1 MKRTQLIVAVTAM
14 WTAASLSTVHAA
26 DTGGAP
32 PKAVGK
38 VRTVYV
44 EAARGLLIEKKLV
57 GDRHPGARIAEVD
70 MARNSIVPQAYVRL
84 SGNDGTEN
92 GDLVTV
98 RFDAGVSE
106 GRLLMRDD
114 AHFYETAHLAALK
127 AKHDTLEA
135 MMFSR
140 HPLALLNAR

>member
-1 MKRTQLIVAVTAM
+1 MKHIQLIVAATAI
-14 WTAASLSTVHAA
+14 WAAASVSAA
-26 DTGGAP
+26 QAQETLTTP
-32 PKAVGK
+32 SKAVGK

-57 GDRHPGARIAEVD
+57 GDRHPGARVAEVD
-70 MARNSIVPQAYVRL
+70 MARNSSVPQAYVRL
-84 SGNDGTEN
+84 PGKDGTEN

-106 GRLLMRDD
+106 GRLLVRDD
-114 AHFYETAHLAALK
+114 AQFYETAHLAELK